1 VGVTSNEV
9 RSLIVVFIPLLLTM
23 CRIVERRGDHVRLLY
38 DLLDSTSLT
47 QKIVASSVFRMNE
60 IIVIEEYKLNN
71 TFLHIAFGSQS
82 LLSQQVTK
90 PALIP
95 IEGPEKAT

>member
-1 VGVTSNEV
+1 
-9 RSLIVVFIPLLLTM
+9 
-23 CRIVERRGDHVRLLY
+23 
-38 DLLDSTSLT
+38 
-47 QKIVASSVFRMNE
+47 MNE